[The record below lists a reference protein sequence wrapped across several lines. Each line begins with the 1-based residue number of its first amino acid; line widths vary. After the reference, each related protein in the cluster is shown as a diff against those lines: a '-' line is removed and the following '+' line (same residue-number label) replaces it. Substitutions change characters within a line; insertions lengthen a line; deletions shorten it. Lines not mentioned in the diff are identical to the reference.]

1 MEKNLT
7 LVPSSMLSTVSA
19 LGAQNMGAGKY
30 DRADQILRCAMGIAV
45 RFGVCVAVLIQFIAE
60 PVVGLFTTDTMVAI
74 LCVRIPGGISY
85 FEVFPGY
92 AVSYGTGNSDGIF
105 AFRDHLRDFLR
116 MAEETGTKQKENDF
130 CLTTLYISAIMYK
143 NKETGACVTG

>member
-1 MEKNLT
+1 MCGSFDSVYCGTCSE
-7 LVPSSMLSTVSA
+7 TVH
-19 LGAQNMGAGKY
+19 NRY
-30 DRADQILRCAMGIAV
+30 DGCHS
-45 RFGVCVAVLIQFIAE
+45 VC
-60 PVVGLFTTDTMVAI
+60 PYS
-74 LCVRIPGGISY
+74 GGISY

-105 AFRDHLRDFLR
+105 VFRDHLRAFLR
-116 MAEETGTKQKENDF
+116 MAEETGTKQKENYF